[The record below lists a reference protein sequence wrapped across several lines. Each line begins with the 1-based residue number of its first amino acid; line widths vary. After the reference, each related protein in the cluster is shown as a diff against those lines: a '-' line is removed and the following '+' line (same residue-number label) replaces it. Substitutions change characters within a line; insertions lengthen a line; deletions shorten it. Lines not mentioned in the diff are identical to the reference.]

1 MTGTDKKMI
10 TRRKLLTKTALAGSA
25 LLMPGTTFAAETAA
39 SAGYFY
45 PAEDRAH
52 ERTFMQWPVNTTVH
66 DDADFLVILQK
77 SIADL
82 ANRISDFEPVVML
95 MAKDHE
101 AAARKLL
108 GQKVEIWDIPTDDLW
123 ARDSGPSFV
132 IDGKGGIALTQF
144 NFNGWGNKQVHEND
158 GKIAAKVAERLG
170 LRVFDAGLVGEAGGV
185 ETDGAGLLIAH
196 ESSWI
201 NPNRNSGT
209 KDEVTQKLLD
219 TMGAKKVIWA
229 PGVKDADITD
239 YHIDALVR
247 FLRPGAFIIQ
257 LPDEL
262 DENDPWSKA
271 AFETFNL
278 LEAARDLNG
287 EFLQN
292 AILPEPVNTRVKSKD
307 FVASYVNWYVCNG
320 AVIAPEFGDMERD
333 SEVNAVL
340 KEIYPGR
347 EIVMMNTDP
356 IGEVGGGI
364 HCATHEQPKA

>member
-1 MTGTDKKMI
+1 MP
-10 TRRKLLTKTALAGSA
+10 ASA
-25 LLMPGTTFAAETAA
+25 FSAETAA
-39 SAGYFY
+39 AAGFFY
-45 PAEDRAH
+45 PAEDRPH
-52 ERTFMQWPVNTTVH
+52 ERTFMQWPVNTAIH
-66 DDADFLVILQK
+66 DDAEFLATLQK
-77 SIADL
+77 SMADL

-95 MAKDHE
+95 MAKDHD

-108 GQKVEIWDIPTDDLW
+108 GAKVDIWDIATDDLW

-144 NFNGWGNKQVHEND
+144 NFNGWGNKQVHGND

-170 LRVFDAGLVGEAGGV
+170 LKVFDAGLTGEAGGV

-201 NPNRNSGT
+201 NPNRNAGT

-219 TMGAKKVIWA
+219 TMGGKKVIWA
-229 PGVKDADITD
+229 PGAKDADITD

-247 FLRPGAFIIQ
+247 FLRPGAFVIQ

-262 DENDPWSKA
+262 DEDDPWSKA
-271 AFETFNL
+271 AFETFNV

-292 AILPEPVNTRVKSKD
+292 AILPEPVNTRVKSDD

-320 AVIAPEFGDMERD
+320 AVIAPEFGDPKADAATAHTLARLFPD
-333 SEVNAVL
+333 
-340 KEIYPGR
+340 R
-347 EIVMMNTDP
+347 EIVQLNIDG
-356 IGEVGGGI
+356 IADGGGGI
-364 HCATHEQPKA
+364 HCTTQQERKVL